1 MNSYYKGFRP
11 KSLKFLDTTHI
22 TTRLLHHQL
31 FFKFKTSQLLQQGNY
46 MHPAYYYPFNSTFN
60 IQILQTDFVHSPIYL
75 FTQLCQFLAM
85 SPQWCVGLR
94 QLLQAHNSPFSH
106 DKESRVRLVIFVLN
120 LPDWQ
125 VLLFGGNSYYR
136 RFVINPANQKGLW
149 GLVEMTCGLV
159 PASYSLPE
167 WQAVKLTFFAP
178 CTEFICARV
187 GRQGLRFI
195 VII

>member
-31 FFKFKTSQLLQQGNY
+31 FFKFNTSQLLQQGNY
-46 MHPAYYYPFNSTFN
+46 MHPACYYPFNSNFY

-85 SPQWCVGLR
+85 SPQWCVELR

-106 DKESRVRLVIFVLN
+106 ERLTITRGATSPTLYELCKGSFLSHRIYMCKSSEKGTMVYRPYLTRLESVTIYRCLYKGSVIF
-120 LPDWQ
+120 PQ
-125 VLLFGGNSYYR
+125 LF
-136 RFVINPANQKGLW
+136 
-149 GLVEMTCGLV
+149 
-159 PASYSLPE
+159 
-167 WQAVKLTFFAP
+167 
-178 CTEFICARV
+178 
-187 GRQGLRFI
+187 
-195 VII
+195 